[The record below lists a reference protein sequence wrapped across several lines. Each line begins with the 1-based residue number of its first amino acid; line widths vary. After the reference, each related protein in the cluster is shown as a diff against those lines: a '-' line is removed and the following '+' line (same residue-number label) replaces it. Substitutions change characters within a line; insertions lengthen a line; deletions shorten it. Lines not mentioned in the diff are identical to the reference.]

1 MNTKHDFCPGCGAQV
16 YPEEAQCPF
25 CGRSLR
31 TRFMAPVVVGLAG
44 TAVALVSGAL
54 VWWVLSAPAPQA
66 TPPAAVDSQAAA
78 PSAPPVVSEPRQAEA
93 PPEAAPSAPPP
104 VASAA
109 VPAAVP
115 NVAAPP
121 VPAAP
126 PPVAA
131 TAPAASAAA
140 SQDQSPFAPP
150 PARAGVEAPASAAV
164 APPAASAAL
173 AQPDEAPVGDAES
186 RRAFA
191 KNKQDS
197 FAQNGLDLQ
206 VSTSGPQDTVLT
218 IKFNFS
224 AKTAAELIVAGPF
237 PKQCEQRGFKEI
249 LFQDP
254 SGATWVYTIATQQMS
269 VR

>member
-1 MNTKHDFCPGCGAQV
+1 MTTKHDFCPGCGAQV
-16 YPEEAQCPF
+16 YPEEEQCPF

-31 TRFMAPVVVGLAG
+31 TRFMLPVVVGLSG

-54 VWWVLSAPAPQA
+54 VWWVLSAPATPVAPPVSGAPQA
-66 TPPAAVDSQAAA
+66 AASPEVPPAPSVAARVEPPQPAVPAEAPPPAAVVSPPPAAPA
-78 PSAPPVVSEPRQAEA
+78 EPPRAVAVPAPVEPSAPPAA
-93 PPEAAPSAPPP
+93 PPSAP
-104 VASAA
+104 S
-109 VPAAVP
+109 
-115 NVAAPP
+115 
-121 VPAAP
+121 
-126 PPVAA
+126 
-131 TAPAASAAA
+131 S
-140 SQDQSPFAPP
+140 FAPP
-150 PARAGVEAPASAAV
+150 PAHAGLEAPAGGTQ
-164 APPAASAAL
+164 APPAHDAASA
-173 AQPDEAPVGDAES
+173 GDAES

-191 KNKQDS
+191 KSKQDS

-206 VSTSGPQDTVLT
+206 VTTSGPQDTVLV